1 MKTIKE
7 AAKEKRET
15 SIMLLYGSKLIDCV
29 TVANRE
35 EASFISGVEFAQRW
49 IPVEEELP
57 EIGEKVQVKLLIIG
71 NKTTDVDHDRLIL
84 KDGKTWMFD
93 VEQMA
98 GIAVTHW
105 RPIELK

>member
-1 MKTIKE
+1 MKTI
-7 AAKEKRET
+7 
-15 SIMLLYGSKLIDCV
+15 
-29 TVANRE
+29 E
-35 EASFISGVEFAQRW
+35 EAKIKYCEKIESSPAMLRVDIIEQNMNAFDAGVEFAQRW

-57 EIGEKVQVKLLIIG
+57 EIGEKVQVKLLIEIIG
-71 NKTTDVDHDRLIL
+71 HKTTDIDHDRLIL

>member
-7 AAKEKRET
+7 AANEYSRRVSPQSDWTARNAE
-15 SIMLLYGSKLIDCV
+15 I
-29 TVANRE
+29 
-35 EASFISGVEFAQRW
+35 SFKAGVEFAQRW

-57 EIGEKVQVKLLIIG
+57 EIGEKVQVKLLIEIIG
-71 NKTTDVDHDRLIL
+71 HKTTDIDHDRLIL

>member
-7 AAKEKRET
+7 AAKEHGRKVSPQSEWT
-15 SIMLLYGSKLIDCV
+15 AWNSEI
-29 TVANRE
+29 
-35 EASFISGVEFAQRW
+35 SFKSGVEFAQRW

>member
-1 MKTIKE
+1 MKTIEE
-7 AAKEKRET
+7 AAKEYELY
-15 SIMLLYGSKLIDCV
+15 SINDLRGAFK
-29 TVANRE
+29 AG
-35 EASFISGVEFAQRW
+35 AEFAQRW

>member
-1 MKTIKE
+1 MKKIKE
-7 AAKEKRET
+7 AAKEYAISLHADDRHL
-15 SIMLLYGSKLIDCV
+15 SISEIEMYAKTDF
-29 TVANRE
+29 
-35 EASFISGVEFAQRW
+35 EAGVEFAQRW

-57 EIGEKVQVKLLIIG
+57 EIGEKVQVKLLIEIIG
-71 NKTTDVDHDRLIL
+71 HKTTDIDHDRLIL